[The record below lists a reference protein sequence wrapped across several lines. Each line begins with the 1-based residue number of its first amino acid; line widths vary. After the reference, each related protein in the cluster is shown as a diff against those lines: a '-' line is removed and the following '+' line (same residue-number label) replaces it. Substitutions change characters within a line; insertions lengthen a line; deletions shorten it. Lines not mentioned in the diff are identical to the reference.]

1 MNFLMSLM
9 NIIISFN
16 FIQMNH
22 PLALGILLL
31 IQTLMMSLMCGLYTY
46 SYWYSYILF
55 LIMIGGMLILFMYM
69 TSLANNELF
78 KFSFINLLIFLLI
91 LSMSMLLIILLDNF
105 FNMNYNLETMKSMSS
120 LSMIF
125 ENEFNLIKLYN
136 NPTMNLTILTI
147 NYLLLTLIVIVK
159 ITNPMYGPLRQ
170 NK

>member
-1 MNFLMSLM
+1 MNLILSFF
-9 NIIISFN
+9 NFIISFN

-22 PLALGILLL
+22 PLAMGILLL
-31 IQTLMMSLMCGLYTY
+31 IQTIIISMMCGLFTY

-69 TSLANNELF
+69 TSLASNELF
-78 KFSFINLLIFLLI
+78 KFSLMNIMIIF
-91 LSMSMLLIILLDNF
+91 MSIFIILLIYLFMDKFMIMNQ
-105 FNMNYNLETMKSMSS
+105 NMEMYINTSFMYMNK
-120 LSMIF
+120 

-159 ITNPMYGPLRQ
+159 ITNPNYGPLRQ
-170 NK
+170 NF